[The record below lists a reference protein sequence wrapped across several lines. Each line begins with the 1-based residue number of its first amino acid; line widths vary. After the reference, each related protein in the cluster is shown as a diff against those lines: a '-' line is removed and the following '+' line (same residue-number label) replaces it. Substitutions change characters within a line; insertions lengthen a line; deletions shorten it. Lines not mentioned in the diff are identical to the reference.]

1 VITRWIFYRVPE
13 ELRFG
18 YVLGLVLSMLIIPE
32 YILQIRLNII
42 GEFTNFLTFD
52 LLFYILSKNIDIN
65 KEE

>member
-1 VITRWIFYRVPE
+1 M
-13 ELRFG
+13 RFG
-18 YVLGLVLSMLIIPE
+18 YVLGLVLSMLIIPK

-52 LLFYILSKNIDIN
+52 LLFYIFSKNIDIN

>member
-1 VITRWIFYRVPE
+1 MITKWIFYRVPM

-18 YVLGLVLSMLIIPE
+18 YVLGLVLSMLIIPK

-42 GEFTNFLTFD
+42 GEFTNFLMFD
-52 LLFYILSKNIDIN
+52 LLFYIFSKNIDIN